1 VDDVMVQLMKI
12 LNLPIPEYSREKDP
26 TKLITN
32 DNKLLMDWTIPDSSV
47 KIMRKLYEGKCCKQ
61 SRKRGYKPSIEKKG
75 DDLLDFE
82 QMKRRKPKEEEE
94 EKCENDNYTSET
106 HHISKQTVAQSL
118 ESESNVKE
126 KQECYKHAT
135 DYEVKPENDS

>member
-1 VDDVMVQLMKI
+1 MKL
-12 LNLPIPEYSREKDP
+12 LNLPIPVYSREKDP
-26 TKLITN
+26 TKLIT
-32 DNKLLMDWTIPDSSV
+32 DDKVIIDWTIPDSSV

-61 SRKRGYKPSIEKKG
+61 SRKRGYKPSIERKG
-75 DDLLDFE
+75 ELLDFE

-94 EKCENDNYTSET
+94 EKCENDSYTSET

-118 ESESNVKE
+118 ESERNVKE
-126 KQECYKHAT
+126 KQECYKHGT

>member
-1 VDDVMVQLMKI
+1 MKV

-26 TKLITN
+26 TKLITSG
-32 DNKLLMDWTIPDSSV
+32 NKLLIDWTIPDSSV

-61 SRKRGYKPSIEKKG
+61 SRKREYKPRIERKG
-75 DDLLDFE
+75 DLLDFE

-94 EKCENDNYTSET
+94 EKCENGSYTSET
-106 HHISKQTVAQSL
+106 HHISKQTVAQSH
-118 ESESNVKE
+118 ESESNAKE
-126 KQECYKHAT
+126 KQECYKHGT

>member
-12 LNLPIPEYSREKDP
+12 LNLPIPQYSREKDP
-26 TKLITN
+26 TKLIT
-32 DNKLLMDWTIPDSSV
+32 DDSKLLIDWTIPDSNV

-61 SRKRGYKPSIEKKG
+61 SRKRGYKPIIEKKG

-94 EKCENDNYTSET
+94 EKCENDSYTLET

-126 KQECYKHAT
+126 KQECYHHGT
-135 DYEVKPENDS
+135 DYEVKRENDS